1 MVFGNIRIAY
11 LPVLRSLKRTFK
23 NDPAAE
29 RQIVAAIR
37 TSIAE
42 LLNNQVP
49 EKDIIQELHM
59 TQKML
64 TKNVAQVAYNEKI
77 DSYSVQL
84 TEEMIP
90 TDGAVVDIKTPGD
103 LLEEQNKGL
112 DDVVGK
118 HCAVSNS
125 H

>member
-29 RQIVAAIR
+29 RQLVAAIR

-64 TKNVAQVAYNEKI
+64 TQNVAQVAYNEKI

>member
-64 TKNVAQVAYNEKI
+64 TQNVAQVAYNEKI

>member
-29 RQIVAAIR
+29 RQLVAAIR